1 MHHYPSTFPGAVCS
15 TVLIYQVAPLT
26 RDTAVERY
34 DKMATGSTDRSTDI
48 MYVDGAVG
56 PHVDIYK

>member
-1 MHHYPSTFPGAVCS
+1 
-15 TVLIYQVAPLT
+15 VAPLT